1 MTFCPKC
8 GTKLVE
14 GAKYCPKCGMAVDSV
29 AGLSTRESLDK
40 PKKKP
45 ISNMAIVLIVIVVA
59 VVIAGLLS
67 TVIFLGGWHPFGE
80 VIGSDNLVTKEEFI
94 SDFTSVDA
102 RSGFNVEISK
112 SNSYNVLVT
121 ADDNVMEYIEIK
133 KSGDTLMIG
142 VKWGYSFR
150 SVTLNVEITMP
161 ELHSL
166 ELSGGAQGKLE
177 EFSSTSSFSL
187 ELSGGSILRGEFETS
202 GDVEFDLSGG
212 SQLLGLV
219 GEAND
224 LTIDASSGSQLGLS
238 DFTVH
243 NTDVELSG
251 GSLAT
256 INLNG
261 RLNADLSGG
270 STLSYI
276 GDPTLGNIETSG
288 GSIINKNSQ
297 NFQEFSFEQWFSD
310 PNQYNDQ
317 EITIDGYYFTG
328 FEIIVLS
335 ENLYYTGYAQGHLWP
350 TGRMLWIEGGI
361 PLEIY
366 DSLYQQEMIGP
377 TERYGQIRI
386 KGKFEFGG
394 EYGHLGQY
402 NYQIVP
408 T

>member
-1 MTFCPKC
+1 MNELFLYLKDNNNCSRVKVLPFCSKC
-8 GTKLVE
+8 GTELVE
-14 GAKYCPKCGMAVDSV
+14 GEKYCSKCGMAVDSM
-29 AGLSTRESLDK
+29 AIRSERGTLGRTKR
-40 PKKKP
+40 KP
-45 ISNMAIVLIVIVVA
+45 ISNMAIVLIIIVVA
-59 VVIAGLLS
+59 VVIVGLLS
-67 TVIFLGGWHPFGE
+67 TVLFLGGWHPFGE
-80 VIGSDNLVTKEEFI
+80 VVGSGDLVTKEEFF

-102 RSGFNVEISK
+102 GSGFMVEISK

-121 ADDNVMEYIEIK
+121 ADDNVMEHIEIK

-177 EFSSTSSFSL
+177 EYSSTNSFSL

-202 GDVEFDLSGG
+202 GDLEFDLSGG

-251 GSLAT
+251 GSRAT
-256 INLNG
+256 INLDG
-261 RLNADLSGG
+261 KLDADLSGG
-270 STLSYI
+270 SNLSYI

-288 GSIINKNSQ
+288 GSVINKK
-297 NFQEFSFEQWFSD
+297 
-310 PNQYNDQ
+310 
-317 EITIDGYYFTG
+317 
-328 FEIIVLS
+328 
-335 ENLYYTGYAQGHLWP
+335 
-350 TGRMLWIEGGI
+350 
-361 PLEIY
+361 
-366 DSLYQQEMIGP
+366 SLP
-377 TERYGQIRI
+377 D
-386 KGKFEFGG
+386 
-394 EYGHLGQY
+394 
-402 NYQIVP
+402 
-408 T
+408 